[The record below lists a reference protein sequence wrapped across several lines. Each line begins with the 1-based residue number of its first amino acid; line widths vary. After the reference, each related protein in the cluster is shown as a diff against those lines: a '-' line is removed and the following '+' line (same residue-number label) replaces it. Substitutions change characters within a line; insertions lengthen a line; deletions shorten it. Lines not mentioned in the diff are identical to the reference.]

1 MGKPESK
8 NLLIICGFRQILA
21 LTAAGAL
28 SPDVTNRL
36 SRRTPGEP
44 DVIKTS
50 LENRTFGRLLSASCH
65 SLGDCEPQEIA
76 KVARPSFVNGTEIFA
91 DDGKALRE
99 YF

>member
-44 DVIKTS
+44 TS
-50 LENRTFGRLLSASCH
+50 LKHRWRTEHSAGYS
-65 SLGDCEPQEIA
+65 A
-76 KVARPSFVNGTEIFA
+76 PSATA
-91 DDGKALRE
+91 
-99 YF
+99 